1 MYKDVYVFLHI
12 YTRYDCKKKKKAKGM
27 VNFRVTIV
35 AGGRSRVQDS
45 EKHMDGLGGGLI
57 G

>member
-1 MYKDVYVFLHI
+1 MYTCF
-12 YTRYDCKKKKKAKGM
+12 YTSTHDTTVKKKKSQGNGKLQS
-27 VNFRVTIV
+27 NEIV
-35 AGGRSRVQDS
+35 AGGGSQIQDS

>member
-1 MYKDVYVFLHI
+1 MYTCF
-12 YTRYDCKKKKKAKGM
+12 YTSTHDTTVKKKKAKGM

-35 AGGRSRVQDS
+35 AGGGSRVQDS